1 MEWAESEAEHGMTWV
16 SSLKAWARS
25 VKRDVVALYFAARD
39 PRVPWYAKAVA
50 AAVAAY
56 ALSPIDPIPDFI
68 PVLGH
73 LDELVVL
80 PLGIMLAIKLI
91 PPDVMAEHRAAT
103 IAAEGRPTSRV
114 AAAVIIAI
122 WVAAAGFLIW
132 VFWPNPAS

>member
-1 MEWAESEAEHGMTWV
+1 MRWV
-16 SSLKAWARS
+16 SSLKAWARD

-39 PRVPWYAKAVA
+39 PRVPWYAKSVA

-73 LDELVVL
+73 LDGLVVV

-91 PPDVMAEHRAAT
+91 PPEVMAEHRAVAV
-103 IAAEGRPTSRV
+103 AAEGRPTSRV
-114 AAAVIIAI
+114 AVAVIIAI

-132 VFWPNPAS
+132 VFWPNSAS

>member
-1 MEWAESEAEHGMTWV
+1 MTWV
-16 SSLKAWARS
+16 SSLKAWARD

-73 LDELVVL
+73 LDELVVV

-91 PPDVMAEHRAAT
+91 PPEVMAEHRTAA

-122 WVAAAGFLIW
+122 WGAAAGFLIR

>member
-1 MEWAESEAEHGMTWV
+1 MAWL

-25 VKRDVVALYFAARD
+25 VKRDAVALYFAGRD

-50 AAVAAY
+50 MAVAAY

-68 PVLGH
+68 PLLGQ
-73 LDELVVL
+73 LDELIVL

-91 PPDVMAEHRAAT
+91 PPEIMAEHRAAA
-103 IAAEGRPTSRV
+103 IAAEGQPASRV

-122 WVAAAGFLIW
+122 WLAAAGFLVW
-132 VFWPNPAS
+132 LFWPDPAR